1 MTDNPSYTCYT
12 LFDIPDRGNRSQ
24 TRNWNT
30 LIQILSLRTQPFI
43 TKFPENIIDDL
54 TNYNFGKHYKGE
66 AKIWTFEFEFEH
78 PHLFEVGDDP
88 IANLKSDTDLVPLVD
103 YNNFIQTPKCLLTS
117 SDYCNIYYVFNK

>member
-1 MTDNPSYTCYT
+1 VSNNPTYTCYT

-43 TKFPENIIDDL
+43 IKFPAFVNDDL
-54 TNYNFGKHYKGE
+54 SNYNFGEQYTGE
-66 AKIWTFEFEFEH
+66 AKIWSFEFEIER
-78 PHLFEVGDDP
+78 PYLFEVGDDP
-88 IANLKSDTDLVPLVD
+88 LANLKSDTDLVPLVD

-117 SDYCNIYYVFNK
+117 SSLCNIYYVFNK